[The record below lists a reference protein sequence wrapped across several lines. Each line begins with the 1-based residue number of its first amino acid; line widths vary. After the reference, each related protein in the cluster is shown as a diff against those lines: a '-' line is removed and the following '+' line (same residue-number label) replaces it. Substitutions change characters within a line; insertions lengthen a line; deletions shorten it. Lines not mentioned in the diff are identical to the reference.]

1 MGINQGRSISYE
13 SDTEMKNLSS
23 ASIHD
28 KLRENDKQSGGQEY
42 SDDED
47 ERVDIGDE
55 SPILHKT
62 PLSTSADKNEG
73 N

>member
-23 ASIHD
+23 GSLHD
-28 KLRENDKQSGGQEY
+28 KMRENDKAGGQEY

-55 SPILHKT
+55 SPILRKT
-62 PLSTSADKNEG
+62 PLSTSADKSEG